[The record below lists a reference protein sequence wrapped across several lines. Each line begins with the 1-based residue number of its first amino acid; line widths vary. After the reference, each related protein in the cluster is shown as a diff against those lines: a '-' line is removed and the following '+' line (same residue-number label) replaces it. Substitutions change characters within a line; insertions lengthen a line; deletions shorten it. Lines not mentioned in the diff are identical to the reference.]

1 MIDNF
6 VILCYNN
13 YIIKNKGEKIME
25 NTLTINGNK
34 IEILSK
40 NQIEI
45 PKEIK
50 TPQGLFLFLKN
61 NKNEIEEVTVTTKGF
76 DKEMLVA
83 ISICEN
89 FYYNDEKEK
98 IWANRDN
105 GSISLGYGDVWICTS
120 NVEMPCQSDNIREMF
135 YTGNTEEI
143 APLVNDNREKYK
155 KLFQLYPLVKSENQ
169 IFDLTFIPG
178 EWIIIDKEVKNAANL
193 SMIIAKDFVASV
205 VNGKAI
211 DEITFH
217 SETME
222 NWRNIHYL
230 KNNDYLILKS
240 EKAKIEFEEDTA
252 TCYCNGNEYIF
263 NENEMIDYDQ
273 RVSAEERHE
282 NLKEIK
288 KLLKLSLKLINSGMI
303 ERMVKAVENS
313 EVLLEFEKKMKILE
327 NFETL

>member
-1 MIDNF
+1 
-6 VILCYNN
+6 
-13 YIIKNKGEKIME
+13 ME

-61 NKNEIEEVTVTTKGF
+61 NKNEIEEVTTTTKGF
-76 DKEMLVA
+76 NKEVLSAV
-83 ISICEN
+83 SICKN
-89 FYYNDEKEK
+89 FYYKDEMKK
-98 IWANRDN
+98 IEVIREN
-105 GSISLGYGDVWICTS
+105 GDISLGYGDVWIGTS
-120 NVEMPCQSDNIREMF
+120 NEKTPCQSDDTKEMF
-135 YTGNTEEI
+135 YTGNSENI
-143 APLVNDNREKYK
+143 VPLVKDNREKYK

-169 IFDLTFIPG
+169 VFDLTFITG

-193 SMIIAKDFVASV
+193 SVIIAKDFVASV

-211 DEITFH
+211 DEVTFH
-217 SETME
+217 SETVDK
-222 NWRNIHYL
+222 WRNIYYS
-230 KNNDYLILKS
+230 KNDDYLILKS

-273 RVSAEERHE
+273 RVPAEERHE
-282 NLKEIK
+282 NLKKIK
-288 KLLKLSLKLINSGMI
+288 KLLKLSLQLINSKVI
-303 ERMVKAVENS
+303 ENMVKVVENS
-313 EVLLEFEKKMKILE
+313 GELVEFESKMKILE
-327 NFETL
+327 NF

>member
-1 MIDNF
+1 
-6 VILCYNN
+6 
-13 YIIKNKGEKIME
+13 ME
-25 NTLTINGNK
+25 NTLTIKGNK
-34 IEILSK
+34 IKIISK
-40 NQIEI
+40 DIIEM
-45 PKEIK
+45 PEEIK

-76 DKEMLVA
+76 DKEMLAAV
-83 ISICEN
+83 SICEN

-105 GSISLGYGDVWICTS
+105 GSISLGYGDVCICTS
-120 NVEMPCQSDNIREMF
+120 NVEMPCQSDSTREMF

-143 APLVNDNREKYK
+143 APLVKDNREKYK

-178 EWIIIDKEVKNAANL
+178 EWLIIDKEVKKAANL
-193 SMIIAKDFVASV
+193 SMIIAKEFVASV

-217 SETME
+217 SETIE
-222 NWRNIHYL
+222 NWRNVHYS
-230 KNNDYLILKS
+230 KDDDYLILNLK
-240 EKAKIEFEEDTA
+240 KVKIEFEEDIA
-252 TCYCNGNEYIF
+252 TCYCNGNEYVF

-288 KLLKLSLKLINSGMI
+288 KLLKLSLQLINSRVI
-303 ERMVKAVENS
+303 ENMVKAVENS
-313 EVLLEFEKKMKILE
+313 GELVEFEKRMKLLE
-327 NFETL
+327 NF

>member
-1 MIDNF
+1 
-6 VILCYNN
+6 
-13 YIIKNKGEKIME
+13 ME
-25 NTLTINGNK
+25 NILTIKGNEVK
-34 IEILSK
+34 IFSK

-45 PKEIK
+45 PEEIK
-50 TPQGLFLFLKN
+50 TPQGLFLFLK
-61 NKNEIEEVTVTTKGF
+61 KHKDEIEEVSVTTKSF
-76 DKEMLVA
+76 DKEILVA
-83 ISICEN
+83 VSICEN
-89 FYYNDEKEK
+89 FYYIDEKEK
-98 IWANRDN
+98 IRVSREN
-105 GSISLGYGDVWICTS
+105 GDISLGYENVEIYTS
-120 NVEMPCQSDNIREMF
+120 NAQTPCHSDDAKEMF
-135 YTGNTEEI
+135 YTENTEDI

-155 KLFQLYPLVKSENQ
+155 KIFQLYPLVKSENQ

-222 NWRNIHYL
+222 NWRNIHYS
-230 KNNDYLILKS
+230 KNDDYLILKS

-273 RVSAEERHE
+273 IVPAEERHE

-288 KLLKLSLKLINSGMI
+288 KLLKLSLQLIDSRVI
-303 ERMVKAVENS
+303 ENIVKVVENS
-313 EVLLEFEKKMKILE
+313 GELVEFENRMKILE
-327 NFETL
+327 NF

>member
-1 MIDNF
+1 
-6 VILCYNN
+6 
-13 YIIKNKGEKIME
+13 ME
-25 NTLTINGNK
+25 NTLKIKENEITI
-34 IEILSK
+34 ISK
-40 NQIEI
+40 DVIEI

-135 YTGNTEEI
+135 YTGNTEDI
-143 APLVNDNREKYK
+143 APLVKDNREKYK

-193 SMIIAKDFVASV
+193 SMIIAKKFVASV

-217 SETME
+217 SETVE
-222 NWRNIHYL
+222 NWRNVKYQ
-230 KNNDYLILKS
+230 KNDDYLILKS

-263 NENEMIDYDQ
+263 NENEMADYDA
-273 RVSAEERHE
+273 RIPAEEMH
-282 NLKEIK
+282 NDLKEIK
-288 KLLKLSLKLINSGMI
+288 KLLKLSLQLIDSRVI
-303 ERMVKAVENS
+303 ENIVKVVENS
-313 EVLLEFEKKMKILE
+313 GELVEFENRMKVLE

>member
-1 MIDNF
+1 
-6 VILCYNN
+6 
-13 YIIKNKGEKIME
+13 ME
-25 NTLTINGNK
+25 NTLTIKGNK
-34 IEILSK
+34 IKIISK
-40 NQIEI
+40 DIIEM
-45 PKEIK
+45 PEEIK

-76 DKEMLVA
+76 DKEMLAAV
-83 ISICEN
+83 SICEN

-105 GSISLGYGDVWICTS
+105 GSISLGYGDVCICTS
-120 NVEMPCQSDNIREMF
+120 NVEMPCQSDSTREMF

-143 APLVNDNREKYK
+143 APLVKDNREKYK

-178 EWIIIDKEVKNAANL
+178 EWLIIDKEVKKAANL
-193 SMIIAKDFVASV
+193 SMIIAKEFVASV

-217 SETME
+217 SETIE
-222 NWRNIHYL
+222 NWRNVHYS
-230 KNNDYLILKS
+230 KNDDYLILNLK
-240 EKAKIEFEEDTA
+240 KVKIEFEEDIA
-252 TCYCNGNEYIF
+252 TCYCNGNEYVF

-288 KLLKLSLKLINSGMI
+288 KLLKLSLQLINSRVI
-303 ERMVKAVENS
+303 ENMVKAVENS
-313 EVLLEFEKKMKILE
+313 GELVEFEKRMKLLE
-327 NFETL
+327 NF

>member
-1 MIDNF
+1 
-6 VILCYNN
+6 
-13 YIIKNKGEKIME
+13 ME
-25 NTLTINGNK
+25 NTLTIKGNEVK
-34 IEILSK
+34 IISKDIIEIS
-40 NQIEI
+40 E
-45 PKEIK
+45 EIK

-89 FYYNDEKEK
+89 FWYIDEKEK
-98 IWANRDN
+98 IRVSREN
-105 GSISLGYGDVWICTS
+105 GTIMLDYENVWIYTS
-120 NVEMPCQSDNIREMF
+120 NEKTPCQSDDTKEMF
-135 YTGNTEEI
+135 YTGNTENI
-143 APLVNDNREKYK
+143 TPLVKDNREKYK

-222 NWRNIHYL
+222 NWRNMHYL
-230 KNNDYLILKS
+230 KNDDYLILKS

-288 KLLKLSLKLINSGMI
+288 KLLKLSLQLINSKVIENMI
-303 ERMVKAVENS
+303 KTVENS
-313 EVLLEFEKKMKILE
+313 GELVEFEKRMKLLE
-327 NFETL
+327 NF